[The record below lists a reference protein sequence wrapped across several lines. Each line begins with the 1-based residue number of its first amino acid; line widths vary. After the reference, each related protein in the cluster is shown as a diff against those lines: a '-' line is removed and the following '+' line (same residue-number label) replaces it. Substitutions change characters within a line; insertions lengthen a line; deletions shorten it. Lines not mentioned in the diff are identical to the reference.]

1 MDDMDY
7 RERVL
12 KQDFLLVGIVGLSV
26 LNGMHFSPWLDIA
39 FLLTKPFFQ
48 ITFLISSPLLI
59 FYFTALALSTLTIM
73 LAGIPAAIFER
84 VTGRKETDHA
94 SLYIWLGATIL
105 LTIPALFNAG
115 STFNPRG

>member
-1 MDDMDY
+1 MDDMNA
-7 RERVL
+7 RERAM
-12 KQDFLLVGIVGLSV
+12 KQDVLLVGIVGLAV
-26 LNGMHFSPWLDIA
+26 LNGMHFSPWLNIA

-59 FYFTALALSTLTIM
+59 FYFTSLALSTLTIM

-84 VTGRKETDHA
+84 VTGRKETDPT

-105 LTIPALFNAG
+105 LTIPALLSAG
-115 STFNPRG
+115 QTFNPRG